1 MSAMAANPFDLS
13 GKRAAVTGAFGR
25 IGRGICKC
33 LLETGAEVAALDISE
48 PHVELAGLNGLS
60 VHRFDMT
67 DTDAIPAMVEAIDS
81 GAGPL
86 DVWVNCAYPRS
97 ADWIAPPEDV
107 TPENF
112 RTNVDWQMNATCTSA
127 FAAARLM
134 AERGGGSI
142 VNIGSIYG
150 AVSPDFSMYEGSDKF
165 TPGAYCAIKGGIEA
179 YSRWLAGYFGR
190 KGVRVNVVSPGA
202 VFDNQPREF
211 IEKFSRKT
219 MLGRLAQRSEIGWAV
234 AFLASD
240 AASYIT
246 GAVLPADGGYT
257 AI

>member
-1 MSAMAANPFDLS
+1 
-13 GKRAAVTGAFGR
+13 
-25 IGRGICKC
+25 
-33 LLETGAEVAALDISE
+33 
-48 PHVELAGLNGLS
+48 
-60 VHRFDMT
+60 
-67 DTDAIPAMVEAIDS
+67 
-81 GAGPL
+81 
-86 DVWVNCAYPRS
+86 
-97 ADWIAPPEDV
+97 
-107 TPENF
+107 
-112 RTNVDWQMNATCTSA
+112 MNATCTSS
-127 FAAARLM
+127 FAIAGLM
-134 AERGGGSI
+134 AKRGGGSV

-150 AVSPDFSMYEGSDKF
+150 AVSPDFSMYESNDKF

-179 YSRWLAGYFGR
+179 YSRWMAGYFGR

-202 VFDNQPREF
+202 VFDNQPQEF

-234 AFLASD
+234 VFLASD